1 MTPSFPVSLGTAFY
15 MTRDTCDELEQQG
28 FDILTYV
35 DTSLRVTSISLP
47 VSAGSKSLTALTQ
60 DITTTL
66 VQAPDSIISVC
77 SPKVTTKHAES
88 SKTDSPQR
96 KSKAEHAR
104 EGSEVA
110 DSPQKWPASLVPKC
124 SNKEQQPHASAQLQV
139 SQDGSLLMVSSTD
152 ASFLQPQSTSMLGK
166 LTMANHHYSLSAGST
181 KSLGISYFL
190 EPSHPQGFTSHPAAP
205 TSHPS

>member
-66 VQAPDSIISVC
+66 VQAPDSSYQCV
-77 SPKVTTKHAES
+77 
-88 SKTDSPQR
+88 PQR
-96 KSKAEHAR
+96 
-104 EGSEVA
+104 
-110 DSPQKWPASLVPKC
+110 
-124 SNKEQQPHASAQLQV
+124 
-139 SQDGSLLMVSSTD
+139 
-152 ASFLQPQSTSMLGK
+152 LQPNMLKVQK
-166 LTMANHHYSLSAGST
+166 LIPPKGSPRLNMPGREVKWQTPHKNGQPAWYLNAATKNSNHMPLLNCRCPKMATY
-181 KSLGISYFL
+181 
-190 EPSHPQGFTSHPAAP
+190 
-205 TSHPS
+205 